1 MGSHGQAVLW
11 FRHSMAEKVRRP
23 SRISQLVAPIVKI
36 GRKLSRREERTEE
49 SEVIED
55 DHHFEYCEV
64 IDTDLDI
71 PLDFVSQMKEAFC
84 AFDKD
89 KSGFICSKE
98 FGSILRALGRNPT
111 HAEVNSMMAQV
122 DVDHNGKLD
131 LTEFIVMMHNHNLEN
146 NMEEENIEEMKMAF
160 RAFDTDGD
168 GKVSKDEV
176 KMCLM
181 NFGQDLC
188 DRDIGEMVKRHDADN
203 DGFLEFKEFVTL
215 LSNLEN

>member
-11 FRHSMAEKVRRP
+11 FRRSMADKVRRP
-23 SRISQLVAPIVKI
+23 SRISQLVDPIVKI

-71 PLDFVSQMKEAFC
+71 PLDFVSLMKEAFC

-131 LTEFIVMMHNHNLEN
+131 LTEFIVMVHNHNLDN
-146 NMEEENIEEMKMAF
+146 HLEEEI
-160 RAFDTDGD
+160 
-168 GKVSKDEV
+168 
-176 KMCLM
+176 
-181 NFGQDLC
+181 
-188 DRDIGEMVKRHDADN
+188 
-203 DGFLEFKEFVTL
+203 
-215 LSNLEN
+215 